1 MGTVPQ
7 GSTTVGALSES
18 VGGQLSE
25 SVGVCRSCRRTIVGA
40 LSDCRNRAQVAGCN
54 DRDFSLSKPALGG
67 PSPRCFSDAF
77 ASHERLR
84 LGQLTKPVATRTFGS
99 HEASIHLFSAAS
111 PRRLRG
117 PSEGL

>member
-40 LSDCRNRAQVAGCN
+40 LSDCRNRAQN
-54 DRDFSLSKPALGG
+54 RYSSYLDRGALM
-67 PSPRCFSDAF
+67 PRHTSYFDQRIFGTGHAYAVLQ
-77 ASHERLR
+77 AS
-84 LGQLTKPVATRTFGS
+84 F
-99 HEASIHLFSAAS
+99 F
-111 PRRLRG
+111 PRWPCL
-117 PSEGL
+117 

>member
-40 LSDCRNRAQVAGCN
+40 LSDCRNRAQVG
-54 DRDFSLSKPALGG
+54 
-67 PSPRCFSDAF
+67 
-77 ASHERLR
+77 
-84 LGQLTKPVATRTFGS
+84 
-99 HEASIHLFSAAS
+99 
-111 PRRLRG
+111 PRRYSFPPLYILYILQNVQNVQNVQRWYVLACLD
-117 PSEGL
+117 P

>member
-40 LSDCRNRAQVAGCN
+40 LSDCRNRAQVHEVVAGVRGC
-54 DRDFSLSKPALGG
+54 
-67 PSPRCFSDAF
+67 
-77 ASHERLR
+77 
-84 LGQLTKPVATRTFGS
+84 GS
-99 HEASIHLFSAAS
+99 GARSRRGVGCVTGCSENSQTAKC
-111 PRRLRG
+111 RRLCCQMLCLVVG
-117 PSEGL
+117 MTEGRYVGGDGLV